1 MKTEGPPLPPGE
13 GRGEG
18 RTEAGIL
25 RDLVSAQRSL
35 RSRFDDF
42 RGALERRDEEAYRLA
57 LTDFHRCLVQWTQ
70 AEEGALLPA
79 ILRASIDGR
88 DPGRELRLEWVQVR
102 ELARY
107 LLSQVTERAPLADVL
122 GLSENL
128 ERRLSAHESEMEK
141 VYYPA
146 AAPLLNEEEIRTL
159 AAAAPPP

>member
-1 MKTEGPPLPPGE
+1 MPSSLDLLLSAR
-13 GRGEG
+13 RG
-18 RTEAGIL
+18 
-25 RDLVSAQRSL
+25 L

-42 RGALERRDEEAYRLA
+42 RRALERRDEEAYRLA
-57 LTDFHRCLVQWTQ
+57 LTDFHRRLVQWTQ
-70 AEEGALLPA
+70 AEEEALLPA

-88 DPGRELRLEWVQVR
+88 DPRRELRLEWVQVR

-107 LLSQVTERAPLADVL
+107 LLSQVNERAPIADIL

-159 AAAAPPP
+159 GAAAPPP